1 MVAVLDLRDGGP
13 LLIFRGFFFVCF
25 DFLCDGPRGKTS
37 EGSGPIEGGGCLG
50 KWRAGAGGRILRPE
64 RKMNW
69 FVKSSESGI
78 ISKNVRGETRR
89 KMDGMEGNRDMDG
102 AGPVGVGG
110 WETGKRRARNRETGK
125 RAALV
130 KWGGCCLWMVFL
142 VSCASTPHLE
152 TSAVLPFPPADQ
164 QIRLGPGDTLN
175 IRFRYWPELDETQ
188 TVRPDGKIT
197 LQIVDDVAVTG
208 MTPAELDQKLT
219 ELYSQSLKD
228 PEITVIVRSYVS
240 QRVYVGGEVRT
251 PGLQPIQGDLDL
263 LSAIIAAGGFINMS
277 ADKENVIVFRHVDT
291 KRYAAS
297 INLQELMELP
307 EADRILLAP
316 NDIVYVGRLGID
328 EANQWVDQYI
338 QRLIPGYNA
347 ALNALIY
354 ASLRN

>member
-1 MVAVLDLRDGGP
+1 
-13 LLIFRGFFFVCF
+13 
-25 DFLCDGPRGKTS
+25 
-37 EGSGPIEGGGCLG
+37 
-50 KWRAGAGGRILRPE
+50 
-64 RKMNW
+64 
-69 FVKSSESGI
+69 
-78 ISKNVRGETRR
+78 
-89 KMDGMEGNRDMDG
+89 
-102 AGPVGVGG
+102 
-110 WETGKRRARNRETGK
+110 
-125 RAALV
+125 
-130 KWGGCCLWMVFL
+130 MVFL